1 MINEYIVITI
11 NNQCI
16 HNFDIE
22 LSMHI
27 GFSGYRIL
35 FNNLLILTIRTKIF
49 VEVSHLLLTAI

>member
-1 MINEYIVITI
+1 MTNEYIVITI

-16 HNFDIE
+16 HNLDIE

-35 FNNLLILTIRTKIF
+35 FNNLYFNNKDCKIF
-49 VEVSHLLLTAI
+49 VEVSHLLLMAI